1 MTHSLTVAAGVAWS
15 ALHVVGL
22 VALLVLYVRRR
33 RRYLLLLALSWAV
46 MSLWGITLPGADAA
60 MAVLNGVVIPPL
72 ASVLGLWAVASLA
85 RATR

>member
-46 MSLWGITLPGADAA
+46 MSLWGHHTP
-60 MAVLNGVVIPPL
+60 
-72 ASVLGLWAVASLA
+72 
-85 RATR
+85 RR